1 MNKKAT
7 VEVEMTTKGFE
18 DAAEDIEMIADAM
31 DAFPSTINAKAR
43 DCEIN
48 IHNTNWIE
56 QKQPEMEYAKGGI
69 VKEDK
74 GPEVILMN
82 DSFSSML
89 KDKIVPL
96 EEMKEKIWR
105 LVLKSINEMCTGRPN
120 CAGCIFNERR
130 PDSAYVCMLRDLP
143 KDWKI

>member
-1 MNKKAT
+1 MQTIEIEAK
-7 VEVEMTTKGFE
+7 TKGFE
-18 DAAEDIEMIADAM
+18 DAAEDIEELADAL
-31 DAFPSTINAKAR
+31 DAFPSTINFKAK

-56 QKQPEMEYAKGGI
+56 QKQPEMQYAKGGI

-82 DSFSSML
+82 DSISRML
-89 KDKIVPL
+89 KGKIVPL

-105 LVLKSINEMCTGRPN
+105 GVLESIKGMCTSTTA
-120 CAGCIFNERR
+120 CSGCIFGDRGGTCNLYGD
-130 PDSAYVCMLRDLP
+130 PG
-143 KDWKI
+143 DWEI